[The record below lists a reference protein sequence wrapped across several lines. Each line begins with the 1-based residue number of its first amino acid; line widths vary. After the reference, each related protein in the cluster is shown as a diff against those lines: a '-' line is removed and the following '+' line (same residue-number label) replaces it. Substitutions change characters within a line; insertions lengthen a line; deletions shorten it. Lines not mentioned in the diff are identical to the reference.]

1 VKCEVKLGKVPSHL
15 ESHVCVLHWQYFP
28 VQRVHLPSVLPGSFV
43 QFGDFEL
50 DCGRF
55 ELLRSGQF
63 VRVERKP
70 MELLVL
76 LVARGG
82 AIVTRAEIAERLWSS
97 EVFVD
102 TEHGINTAVR
112 KLRYV
117 LRDDPDR
124 PRFIQTVTGMG
135 YRFVA
140 HITVIEPPVLAEP
153 CPAEQPPIAI
163 PNPEPATTE
172 SAAQSLPKKFP
183 AVQIGVAALIAL
195 IPAFILLSI
204 SPHKVAGLLHRDI
217 NRPIASLAVIPLEN
231 LSGDP
236 NQEYFADGMTDE
248 LITMLAKNS
257 TLRIT
262 SRTSVMQYKG
272 ARRPL
277 REIARTLNVD
287 AILEGSISR
296 TNGMVHMNLQLIGA
310 DADAHLWA
318 DSYDRSAEDAVT
330 LPNEA
335 TRAIAERLHSVSAVP
350 AAPAR
355 TIRPDA
361 HDAYLRGQYFWY
373 AGQNRD
379 AIREFDQAIAFQP
392 DYAAAWAGV
401 ADSYLVGT
409 AASEIDPVQAL
420 PEEEAA
426 AKKALELDP
435 LLPEAHLAIGEFL
448 AISRW
453 EWERGDREILR
464 AIELNPQFTQAVHF
478 QAMMLAT
485 MNQPLE
491 GVAMQKRASAID
503 PIARPWALPRAFL
516 WARDYDAAL
525 NDALTKSK
533 ADPNIDGLNLV
544 IYRTY
549 QARGNQKEAG
559 IYLMKFLKLTRDEK
573 AIAAFERAFERS
585 GYRGVVKMELEESER
600 DARARYVSPFNQ
612 ATLSGE
618 LGDRDKAL
626 TYLEQAF
633 RIHDVN
639 LYTLTCDPEFDFIR
653 GEPRFQAIVKAMGLE
668 IRK

>member
-1 VKCEVKLGKVPSHL
+1 MLACYTGKH
-15 ESHVCVLHWQYFP
+15 FP
-28 VQRVHLPSVLPGSFV
+28 GAGGHLPSVLPGSIL

-55 ELLRSGQF
+55 ELLRNGQF

-76 LVARGG
+76 LVAREGS
-82 AIVTRAEIAERLWSS
+82 IVTRPEIAERLWSS

-102 TEHGINTAVR
+102 TEHGINTAVG
-112 KLRYV
+112 KLRHV

-135 YRFVA
+135 YRFIA
-140 HITVIEPPVLAEP
+140 PTTVTEPLGSAAAFGPS
-153 CPAEQPPIAI
+153 PAEQPPVVA
-163 PNPEPATTE
+163 PNPEPA
-172 SAAQSLPKKFP
+172 APSLPAQP
-183 AVQIGVAALIAL
+183 AKRPLAVHFGIAAFVVLTG
-195 IPAFILLSI
+195 AFILLAMGR
-204 SPHKVAGLLHRDI
+204 HKIAGLLHRDTSP
-217 NRPIASLAVIPLEN
+217 PITSLAVLPLDN

-272 ARRPL
+272 AHRPL
-277 REIARTLNVD
+277 PEIARALNVD

-296 TNGMVHMNLQLIGA
+296 TNGKVHMNLQLIRA
-310 DADAHLWA
+310 DTDAHFWA
-318 DSYDRSAEDAVT
+318 ESYNRSADDAVT
-330 LPNEA
+330 LTDEA
-335 TRAIAERLHSVSAVP
+335 AHSIAERLHSASAGSV
-350 AAPAR
+350 APAR
-355 TIRPDA
+355 TIRADA

-373 AGQNRD
+373 AGENRD
-379 AIREFDQAIAFQP
+379 ALREFNQAIALQP

-401 ADSYLVGT
+401 ADSYMVGI
-409 AASEIDPVQAL
+409 ADSEFDPVEVL
-420 PEEEAA
+420 PKEEAA
-426 AKKALELDP
+426 ANKAIELDP
-435 LLPEAHLAIGEFL
+435 LLPEAHLALGDFL
-448 AISRW
+448 AVGRW
-453 EWERGDREILR
+453 EWKRGDQEILR

-478 QAMMLAT
+478 HAMMLAT
-485 MNQPLE
+485 MNRPLE
-491 GVAMQKRASAID
+491 GVAVQKRASAID

-525 NDALTKSK
+525 NDALAKAK
-533 ADPNIDGLNLV
+533 ADPNEAGLDSILYR
-544 IYRTY
+544 IYR
-549 QARGNQKEAG
+549 ARGNQKEAG
-559 IYLMKFLKLTRDEK
+559 TYLMKCLKLTCDEK

-585 GYRGVVKMELEESER
+585 GYRGVVEMELEKSER
-600 DARARYVSPFNQ
+600 YARAHYVSPFYQ

-626 TYLEQAF
+626 TYLEQAV

-639 LYTLTCDPEFDFIR
+639 LYTVTCDPEFDFIH
-653 GEPRFQAIVKAMGLE
+653 GEPRYQAIVKAIGLE
-668 IRK
+668 PPK

>member
-1 VKCEVKLGKVPSHL
+1 
-15 ESHVCVLHWQYFP
+15 
-28 VQRVHLPSVLPGSFV
+28 LPSVLPGSIL

-55 ELLRSGQF
+55 ELLRNGHF

-76 LVARGG
+76 LVAREG
-82 AIVTRAEIAERLWSS
+82 AIVTRAEIAERLWST

-102 TEHGINTAVR
+102 TEHGINTAVG
-112 KLRYV
+112 KLRHV
-117 LRDDPDR
+117 LRDNADR

-140 HITVIEPPVLAEP
+140 PTAVIEPLVSAASEP
-153 CPAEQPPIAI
+153 FPAEQPPIAT
-163 PNPEPATTE
+163 PKPEPATP
-172 SAAQSLPKKFP
+172 SLPAQP
-183 AVQIGVAALIAL
+183 ARRPLAVHIGIAL
-195 IPAFILLSI
+195 LVLTGGFILLAMGR
-204 SPHKVAGLLHRDI
+204 HKIAGLLHRDTS
-217 NRPIASLAVIPLEN
+217 PSIASLAVLPLDN

-257 TLRIT
+257 TLRVS

-272 ARRPL
+272 AHRPL
-277 REIARTLNVD
+277 PEIARALNVD

-296 TNGMVHMNLQLIGA
+296 TGGKVHMNLQLIRA
-310 DADAHLWA
+310 DTDAHFWA
-318 DSYDRSAEDAVT
+318 ESYNRSANDAVT
-330 LPNEA
+330 LTDEA
-335 TRAIAERLHSVSAVP
+335 ARSIAERLHSASAGSM
-350 AAPAR
+350 APGR

-361 HDAYLRGQYFWY
+361 YDAYLRGQYFWY
-373 AGQNRD
+373 AGKTRD

-401 ADSYLVGT
+401 ADSYLVGI
-409 AASEIDPVQAL
+409 SDSQIDPLEAL
-420 PEEEAA
+420 PKEEAA
-426 AKKALELDP
+426 AHKALELDP
-435 LLPEAHLAIGEFL
+435 LLPEAHLAMGEFL
-448 AISRW
+448 ALSRW
-453 EWERGDREILR
+453 EWERGDKEILR

-485 MNQPLE
+485 MNRPLE

-525 NDALTKSK
+525 NDALAKAK
-533 ADPNIDGLNLV
+533 ADPNIDGLDFV
-544 IYRTY
+544 IYRIY
-549 QARGNQKEAG
+549 RARGNQKEAG
-559 IYLMKFLKLTRDEK
+559 TYLMKFLKLTRDEK
-573 AIAAFERAFERS
+573 AIAAYERAFERS
-585 GYRGVVKMELEESER
+585 GYRGVLEMELEESEGF
-600 DARARYVSPFNQ
+600 ARAHYVSPFNQ

-618 LGDRDKAL
+618 LDDRDKAL

-639 LYTLTCDPEFDFIR
+639 LYTVTCDPEFDFLH
-653 GEPRFQAIVKAMGLE
+653 GEPRFQAVVKAIGLE
-668 IRK
+668 PPK

>member
-1 VKCEVKLGKVPSHL
+1 MFACYTGRHFPRAGGHL
-15 ESHVCVLHWQYFP
+15 LK
-28 VQRVHLPSVLPGSFV
+28 VLPGSIL

-55 ELLRSGQF
+55 ELLRNGQF

-76 LVARGG
+76 LVAREG
-82 AIVTRAEIAERLWSS
+82 AIVKRSEIAERLWSS

-102 TEHGINTAVR
+102 TEHGINTAVG
-112 KLRYV
+112 KLRHI

-135 YRFVA
+135 YRFIA
-140 HITVIEPPVLAEP
+140 PTTVIEPLGSAASEP
-153 CPAEQPPIAI
+153 SPAEQPPIAT
-163 PNPEPATTE
+163 PNFETATP
-172 SAAQSLPKKFP
+172 SLPAQPAKRP
-183 AVQIGVAALIAL
+183 LAVQIGIAALL
-195 IPAFILLSI
+195 VLTGAFILLAKG
-204 SPHKVAGLLHRDI
+204 PHKIAGLLHRDTSP
-217 NRPIASLAVIPLEN
+217 PIASLAVLPLDN

-272 ARRPL
+272 VHRPL
-277 REIARTLNVD
+277 PEIARALNVE

-296 TNGMVHMNLQLIGA
+296 TSGKVHMNLQLIRA
-310 DADAHLWA
+310 DTDAHFWA
-318 DSYDRSAEDAVT
+318 ESYSRSANDAVT
-330 LPNEA
+330 LTDEA
-335 TRAIAERLHSVSAVP
+335 AHSIAERLHSPSASSV
-350 AAPAR
+350 APAR

-361 HDAYLRGQYFWY
+361 HDAYLRGQYLWY

-379 AIREFDQAIAFQP
+379 AIREFDQAIALQP

-401 ADSYLVGT
+401 ADSYLVGSSN
-409 AASEIDPVQAL
+409 SEIDPVEAL
-420 PEEEAA
+420 PKEEAA
-426 AKKALELDP
+426 ANKALELDP
-435 LLPEAHLAIGEFL
+435 LLPEAHLAMGEFL
-448 AISRW
+448 AINRW
-453 EWERGDREILR
+453 EWERGDQEILR
-464 AIELNPQFTQAVHF
+464 AIELNPQFAQAVHF

-485 MNQPLE
+485 MNRPLE

-525 NDALTKSK
+525 NDALAKAK
-533 ADPNIDGLNLV
+533 ADPNIDGLNFV
-544 IYRTY
+544 ISRIYR
-549 QARGNQKEAG
+549 ARGNQKEAG
-559 IYLMKFLKLTRDEK
+559 TYLMKFLKLTCDEK
-573 AIAAFERAFERS
+573 AIAGLERAFERS
-585 GYRGVVKMELEESER
+585 GYRGMIEMELEESER
-600 DARARYVSPFNQ
+600 DARARYISPFTI

-633 RIHDVN
+633 RVHDVN
-639 LYTLTCDPEFDFIR
+639 LYTVTCDPEFDFIH
-653 GEPRFQAIVKAMGLE
+653 GEPRFQAIVKAIGLE
-668 IRK
+668 PPK

>member
-1 VKCEVKLGKVPSHL
+1 
-15 ESHVCVLHWQYFP
+15 
-28 VQRVHLPSVLPGSFV
+28 LPSVLPDTIL

-55 ELLRSGQF
+55 ELLRNGQF

-76 LVARGG
+76 LVAREG

-102 TEHGINTAVR
+102 TEHGINTAVG
-112 KLRYV
+112 KLRHV

-135 YRFVA
+135 YRFIA
-140 HITVIEPPVLAEP
+140 PTAVIEPLVSAASEP
-153 CPAEQPPIAI
+153 SPAEQPPIAT
-163 PNPEPATTE
+163 PNPKPATTE
-172 SAAQSLPKKFP
+172 PAAPSLPAQP
-183 AVQIGVAALIAL
+183 AKRPLAVPIGIAALL
-195 IPAFILLSI
+195 VLTGAFILLAMGR
-204 SPHKVAGLLHRDI
+204 HKIAGLLHRDTSP
-217 NRPIASLAVIPLEN
+217 PIASLAVLPLDN

-272 ARRPL
+272 AHRPL
-277 REIARTLNVD
+277 PAIARALNVD

-296 TNGMVHMNLQLIGA
+296 TGGKVHMNLQLIRA
-310 DADAHLWA
+310 DTDAHFWA
-318 DSYDRSAEDAVT
+318 ESYNRSANDAVT
-330 LPNEA
+330 LTDEA
-335 TRAIAERLHSVSAVP
+335 ARSIAERLHSVSAGSV
-350 AAPAR
+350 APAR

-361 HDAYLRGQYFWY
+361 FDAYLRGQYFWY

-409 AASEIDPVQAL
+409 SDSQIDPVEAL
-420 PEEEAA
+420 PKEEAA
-426 AKKALELDP
+426 ANKALELDP
-435 LLPEAHLAIGEFL
+435 LLPEAHLAMGEFL
-448 AISRW
+448 AINRW
-453 EWERGDREILR
+453 EWERGDKEILR

-478 QAMMLAT
+478 HAMMLAT
-485 MNQPLE
+485 MNRPLE

-525 NDALTKSK
+525 NDALAKAK
-533 ADPNIDGLNLV
+533 ADPNIDSLNFV
-544 IYRTY
+544 IYRIY
-549 QARGNQKEAG
+549 RARGNQKEAG
-559 IYLMKFLKLTRDEK
+559 TYLMKFLKLTRDEK
-573 AIAAFERAFERS
+573 AIGAFERAFERS
-585 GYRGVVKMELEESER
+585 GYRGVVEMELEERER
-600 DARARYVSPFNQ
+600 YARAHYVSPFNQ

-639 LYTLTCDPEFDFIR
+639 LYTVTCDPEFDFIH
-653 GEPRFQAIVKAMGLE
+653 GEPRFQAIVKAIGLE
-668 IRK
+668 PPK